1 MNWVRAWTRL
11 SPPAP
16 MWRWFM
22 PVLLLVCMGNS
33 SVFAAQSSLGVNIS
47 VTIAPGP
54 PAVDLNGIVGGID
67 TSATFTEGGGA
78 VSIVDATGLTVI
90 NPYGGPVSGA
100 TATVSNLF
108 DGTNEILAVTDSGGI
123 TSSYSAGVLTLSG
136 VASASAYQTVLRTLT
151 YNNASSNPSTTARVV
166 TVTASDGLLTSVV
179 ATSTVTILT
188 RNNTPVIDVIANQTI
203 LEDSGVSSVPL
214 TGITNGG
221 DGPQVITITASSSNT
236 TLVLDPTIIYT
247 SANPT
252 GTLLL
257 AANPNQFGVA
267 TVTVTVRDDGGTAFG
282 SVDFTTRTFTVT
294 VTPVNDR
301 PTLSTI
307 SDVTVVE
314 NNAAQLAALAG
325 IAVGPANEAGQVLT
339 VTAISSRPDIIP
351 NPTVTYTSAQSAGVL
366 SFTPATNMSGTAT
379 ILVTVR
385 DDGGTANG
393 GQNTFSST
401 FTVTVTP
408 VPHIPVLIHNTGLTV
423 PIAGTGVVSYLTLE
437 VADQLDPALM
447 TYTLA
452 TAPTAGTLFKN
463 SIALVATNTFTQDDI
478 NAGALIYTHTS
489 GFSGSDSFVVTVLT
503 SEGRTLSPP
512 SITFPIT
519 IIGTPAGTIPV
530 VMLPGGTVTWV
541 QGAGTI
547 LLDTTAT
554 VTDTSGTLSGGT
566 LSVTLIS
573 GSTVQDVLSVR
584 HVGSGVGQIGV
595 AGVVVSYEGTQIG
608 TLSGG
613 SGGTPL
619 TIALNISAVP
629 TAVEVLLRSVT
640 FTNGSVA
647 PGTVTRRAQVLLT
660 NGGTPIGVS
669 APVSK
674 DIMMQAVNQAPVVTL
689 LAGSVAYPEASGAL
703 VLDPMATFVDVDSPS
718 LVGGAIT
725 ATWISNGSV
734 DDQLWV
740 RNQGSSANQISVT
753 GNVVSYNGAVIGF
766 LSGGVNGSALTMTL
780 TNLATPTSAQALLT
794 NLTYN
799 NPSALPS
806 VAPRQLSVVATDG
819 NGGTSIAALLTVV
832 IQAVQDPPIITLPSP
847 ATIYVQGVGALA
859 VDPAATVTDADTAV
873 FTTGVLVVD
882 FTAGAS
888 SADRLLIQAQGSGA
902 GQIDQVGTDVRYGGV
917 IIGTVTGPGTD
928 TNPLLVVLNNQ
939 ATVAATQAL
948 LRRVA
953 LRNDAAPPVGRARTV
968 RVTLTDGTG
977 ATSAPATTTIIV
989 QTVNAPPIVTL
1000 PGGGVTWIEG
1010 LVAIDVAPAG
1020 TITDIDSVN
1029 FLNGNLTM
1037 NITDALGGEILSLR
1051 NDGNG
1056 VGQIGLSAATVSY
1069 GGVAI
1074 GTLTGGTASTPLVL
1088 SFASTNATPAGAEAA
1103 LRALQF
1109 TRSGQLLS
1117 ATTRTIQVVA
1127 NDGDDASVAVTTTV
1141 TLVPVDDPPQA
1152 SNSMLVTVT
1161 DVPAEGILIG
1171 SDPENAALTWQIVSV
1186 PATGTLT
1193 LLNTATGA
1201 VRYDP
1206 VAGATGDITFIA
1218 RVSDG
1223 TTWSSPATITIRIT
1237 DRLAAVRPLIIS
1249 APAREGVL
1257 GVPLTYQVT
1266 TQLGAL
1272 PSGTDLAFQLI
1283 GIPAGSTATVIKT
1296 SAISATITWTATGTP
1311 QQHQQI
1317 GLIVSDPVTGVS
1329 SYQAIQVL
1337 WQITAPSG
1345 PG

>member
-1 MNWVRAWTRL
+1 M
-11 SPPAP
+11 PA
-16 MWRWFM
+16 
-22 PVLLLVCMGNS
+22 LLLVCTGS
-33 SVFAAQSSLGVNIS
+33 GSVFAGQSSLGVNIT

-54 PAVDLNGIVGGID
+54 PVVDLNGIAGGID
-67 TSATFTEGGGA
+67 SSGTFTESGGP
-78 VSIVDATGLTVI
+78 VSIVDATGLTVF
-90 NPYGGPVSGA
+90 NPYGGAVTGA
-100 TATVSNLF
+100 TVTLTNPLN
-108 DGTNEILAVTDSGGI
+108 GTNEVLAVTDSGGV
-123 TSSYSAGVLTLSG
+123 TSSYDSLTGVLTLSG
-136 VASASAYQTVLRTLT
+136 VASASAYQAVLRTLT
-151 YNNASSNPSTTARVV
+151 YDNASTNPSTTSRVV
-166 TVTASDGLLTSVV
+166 TVTASDGALTSVV
-179 ATSTVTILT
+179 ATSTVTIFT
-188 RNNTPVIDVIANQTI
+188 RNNTPTITAIANQTI
-203 LEDSGVSSVPL
+203 LEDSGVLSVPL
-214 TGITNGG
+214 AGITNGG
-221 DGPQVITITASSSNT
+221 DGPQVITVTALSSNT
-236 TLVLDPTIIYT
+236 TLVLNPTVLYA
-247 SANPT
+247 SASTT

-282 SVDFTTRTFTVT
+282 SVDVTTRTFTVT

-301 PTLSTI
+301 PTLSAI
-307 SDVTVVE
+307 SDVTITE
-314 NNAAQLAALAG
+314 NSAAQLVALAG
-325 IAVGPANEAGQVLT
+325 IAVGPANEVGQALT

-351 NPTVTYTSAQSAGVL
+351 DPTVTYTSAQSTGVL
-366 SFTPATNMSGTAT
+366 SFTPVANMSGTAT
-379 ILVTVR
+379 ILVSVR

-393 GQNTFSST
+393 GQNTWSRS

-423 PIAGTGVVSYLTLE
+423 PVNGTGVVSYLTLE

-447 TYTLA
+447 TYMLV
-452 TAPTAGTLFKN
+452 TAPTSGTLFRN
-463 SIALVATNTFTQDDI
+463 GVALVATNTFTQDDI
-478 NAGALIYTHTS
+478 NAGLIIYTHTS
-489 GFSGSDSFVVTVLT
+489 GIPGADSFDVTVLN

-512 SITFPIT
+512 SITFGIT
-519 IIGTPAGTIPV
+519 IFGTPVGTIPV
-530 VMLPGGTVTWV
+530 VTLPGGTVTWV

-554 VTDTSGTLSGGT
+554 VADAGGTLSGGT

-595 AGVVVSYEGTQIG
+595 AGVVVSYAGTQIG

-619 TIALNISAVP
+619 TIALNGAAVP
-629 TAVEVLLRSVT
+629 TAVEALLRSVT
-640 FTNGSVA
+640 FTNISAA
-647 PGTVTRRAQVLLT
+647 PGEVTRRVQVLLS
-660 NGGTPIGVS
+660 NGSAPPGVS
-669 APVSK
+669 APVAK
-674 DIMMQAVNQAPVVTL
+674 DILMQAVNQAPVVTL
-689 LAGSVAYPEASGAL
+689 PAGSVAYPEASGAL
-703 VLDPMATFVDVDSPS
+703 VLDPTASFIDVDSPS
-718 LVGGAIT
+718 LVGGTIT
-725 ATWISNGSV
+725 ASWISNGSV

-740 RNQGSSANQISVT
+740 RNEGSGANQISVT

-766 LSGGVNGSALTMTL
+766 LSGGVNGSALTVTL
-780 TNLATPTSAQALLT
+780 TNVATPTSAQALLT
-794 NLTYN
+794 NLTYD

-819 NGGTSIAALLTVV
+819 NGGTSAAALFTVV
-832 IQAVQDPPIITLPSP
+832 VQAVQDPPIITLPSP
-847 ATIYVQGVGALA
+847 ATMYVQGIGALA
-859 VDPAATVTDADTAV
+859 IDPAATMTDADTAV
-873 FTTGVLVVD
+873 FTTGVLAVD

-888 SADRLLIQAQGSGA
+888 SADRLLIQSQGSGA

-953 LRNDAAPPVGRARTV
+953 FRNDAAPPVGGARTV
-968 RVTLTDGTG
+968 RVTVTDGTG
-977 ATSAPATTTIIV
+977 ATSAPATTTITV
-989 QTVNAPPIVTL
+989 QTVNSPPIVTL
-1000 PGGGVTWIEG
+1000 PGGGVTWSEG
-1010 LVAIDVAPAG
+1010 ASPTDVAPAG
-1020 TITDIDSVN
+1020 TITDGDSVN
-1029 FLNGNLTM
+1029 FLNGNLTI
-1037 NITDALGGEILSLR
+1037 NITDALGGEIISLR

-1056 VGQIGLSAATVSY
+1056 VGQIGISGATVSY

-1074 GTLTGGTASTPLVL
+1074 GTLSGGTASTPLVL
-1088 SFASTNATPAGAEAA
+1088 SFTSTNATPAAAEAA

-1109 TRSGQLLS
+1109 MRSGQLLS

-1127 NDGDDASVAVTTTV
+1127 NDGQDASVAVTTTV
-1141 TLVPVDDPPQA
+1141 TLTPVDDPPQA
-1152 SNSMLVTVT
+1152 TASMLVTVT

-1171 SDPENAALTWQIVSV
+1171 SDPESAALTWQIVTA

-1193 LLNTATGA
+1193 LLNAATGA

-1206 VAGATGDITFIA
+1206 AAGATGDITFTA

-1249 APAREGVL
+1249 TPPREGVL
-1257 GVPLTYQVT
+1257 GAPLTYQVT

-1272 PSGTDLAFQLI
+1272 PSGTDLSFRLV
-1283 GIPAGSTATVIKT
+1283 GIPAGSTTTVIKT
-1296 SAISATITWTATGTP
+1296 SPTSATITWTATGTP

-1317 GLIVSDPVTGVS
+1317 GLIVSDPVTGIS
-1329 SYQAIQVL
+1329 SHQPVQVI
-1337 WQITAPSG
+1337 WQTTAPAG

>member
-1 MNWVRAWTRL
+1 MNWLRSWMRL
-11 SPPAP
+11 LPPAP
-16 MWRWFM
+16 LWRWCM
-22 PVLLLVCMGNS
+22 LVLLLVGLGGGS
-33 SVFAAQSSLGVNIS
+33 AFAAQPSLGVNIS

-54 PAVDLNGIVGGID
+54 PVVDLNGIAGGID
-67 TSATFTEGGGA
+67 TSAIFTESGGA
-78 VSIVDATGLTVI
+78 VAIVNATGLTVI
-90 NPYGGPVSGA
+90 DPYGSPLSGA
-100 TATVSNLF
+100 TVTISNLL
-108 DGTNEILAVTDSGGI
+108 DGTNEVLAVTDSGGI
-123 TSSYSAGVLTLSG
+123 TSSYNAGVLTLSG

-151 YNNASSNPSTTARVV
+151 YNNLSTNPTTTARVV
-166 TVTASDGLLTSVV
+166 TVTASDGALTSVV
-179 ATSTVTILT
+179 ATSTVTVFS
-188 RNNTPVIDVIANQTI
+188 RNNTPVINAIANQTI
-203 LEDSGVSSVPL
+203 LEDSGVLSVAL
-214 TGITNGG
+214 AGINNGG
-221 DGPQVITITASSSNT
+221 DSPQVITVTASSSNT
-236 TLVLDPTIIYT
+236 TLLLDPTVVYT
-247 SANPT
+247 SASTT

-257 AANPNQFGVA
+257 AANPHQFGVA

-301 PTLSTI
+301 PTLSAI
-307 SDVTVVE
+307 SDVTITE
-314 NNAAQLAALAG
+314 NSPAQLVALAG
-325 IAVGPANEAGQVLT
+325 ITVGPANEVGQVLT

-351 NPTVTYTSAQSAGVL
+351 NPTVIYTSAQSTGVL
-366 SFTPATNMSGTAT
+366 SFTPVTNMSGTAT
-379 ILVTVR
+379 ILVSVR

-393 GQNTFSST
+393 GQNTFSRT

-408 VPHIPVLIHNTGLTV
+408 VPHIPVLIHNTGFTV
-423 PIAGTGVVSYLTLE
+423 PVNGTGVVSYLTLE

-447 TYTLA
+447 TYTVV
-452 TAPTAGTLFKN
+452 TAPTAGTLFRN
-463 SIALVATNTFTQDDI
+463 SVALAATNTFTQDDI
-478 NAGALIYTHTS
+478 NAGLLIYTHTS
-489 GFSGSDSFVVTVLT
+489 GIAGTDSFAVTVLN
-503 SEGRTLSPP
+503 SEGRTLPL
-512 SITFPIT
+512 ITFPIT
-519 IIGTPAGTIPV
+519 ITGAPAGTIPV
-530 VMLPGGTVTWV
+530 VTLPGGTVTWV

-566 LSVTLIS
+566 LSVTLIA

-584 HVGSGVGQIGV
+584 NVGSGIGQIGV

-619 TIALNISAVP
+619 TIALNIAAVP
-629 TAVEVLLRSVT
+629 AAVEALLRSVT
-640 FTNGSVA
+640 FTNGSAA

-669 APVSK
+669 APVAK
-674 DIMMQAVNQAPVVTL
+674 DIIMQAVNQAPVVTL
-689 LAGSVAYPEASGAL
+689 PVGSVAYPEASGAL
-703 VLDPMATFVDVDSPS
+703 VLDPTATFIDVDSPS

-740 RNQGSSANQISVT
+740 RNEGSGANQISVT

-780 TNLATPTSAQALLT
+780 TNLATPTSAQALLM

-819 NGGTSIAALLTVV
+819 NGGTSAAALLTVV
-832 IQAVQDPPIITLPSP
+832 VQAVQDPPIITLPSP

-859 VDPAATVTDADTAV
+859 IDPAATVTDADTAA

-888 SADRLLIQAQGSGA
+888 SADRLLIQSQGSGA

-953 LRNDAAPPVGRARTV
+953 FRNDAAPPVGGARTV
-968 RVTLTDGTG
+968 RVTVTDGTG
-977 ATSAPATTTIIV
+977 ATSAPATTTITV
-989 QTVNAPPIVTL
+989 QTVNSPPIVTL
-1000 PGGGVTWIEG
+1000 PGGGVTWSEG
-1010 LVAIDVAPAG
+1010 AVPIDVAPAG
-1020 TITDIDSVN
+1020 TITDGDSVN
-1029 FLNGNLTM
+1029 FLNGNLTI
-1037 NITDALGGEILSLR
+1037 NITDALGGEIISLR

-1074 GTLTGGTASTPLVL
+1074 GTLSGGSASTPLIL
-1088 SFASTNATPAGAEAA
+1088 AFTSTNATPAAAQAA

-1109 TRSGQLLS
+1109 MRSGQLLS

-1127 NDGDDASVAVTTTV
+1127 NDGQDASVAVTTTV
-1141 TLVPVDDPPQA
+1141 TLTPVDDPPQA
-1152 SNSMLVTVT
+1152 TASMLVTVT

-1171 SDPENAALTWQIVSV
+1171 SDPENAALTWQIVTA

-1193 LLNTATGA
+1193 LLNAATGA

-1206 VAGATGDITFIA
+1206 AAGATGDILFTA

-1237 DRLAAVRPLIIS
+1237 DRLAAVRPLILS
-1249 APAREGVL
+1249 APPHEGVL
-1257 GVPLTYQVT
+1257 GAPLTYQIT

-1272 PSGTDLAFQLI
+1272 PSGRDRHQNQRYFRHHHLDRHRHAPTT
-1283 GIPAGSTATVIKT
+1283 PTN
-1296 SAISATITWTATGTP
+1296 WTHRQRP
-1311 QQHQQI
+1311 RHRHQQ
-1317 GLIVSDPVTGVS
+1317 LSSDPSPLANHRTGRAWVS
-1329 SYQAIQVL
+1329 
-1337 WQITAPSG
+1337 G
-1345 PG
+1345 